1 MGKFITRF
9 LRFVPVRLFQV
20 QFHQGILVGFARHFN
35 IHLHYIMSRSIGNE
49 AVCGGRLLVPV
60 IGTDQPSYRTNKV
73 YLGGNPANPDVVL
86 DVKDVSGNTT
96 HLMLQAGT
104 TYNSAIEP
112 MTATS
117 RIGAGLP
124 FDDIRT
130 KKLTWD
136 DGTFQTTAAVGGA
149 TPGLAMVGV
158 NTIAP
163 APSFVS
169 GDLVTAGALGEVG
182 RWKIVVPN
190 FVCSDPATFG
200 MFMTRAGGAQLA
212 GTTTGINYDTTPPDF
227 LAPLNVV
234 FPGVNIPLT
243 IDPVAPATHSQLEI
257 DICQKSGDY
266 GSVAIR
272 YCYFSD
278 SGRFRTVTRNF
289 QTIPPNDM
297 SGFYIRPSAGTCQGT
312 IYVYKYSSV

>member
-1 MGKFITRF
+1 
-9 LRFVPVRLFQV
+9 
-20 QFHQGILVGFARHFN
+20 
-35 IHLHYIMSRSIGNE
+35 MSRGIGKE
-49 AVCGGRLLVPV
+49 AVCGERLIAPE
-60 IGTDQPSYRTNKV
+60 IGADPTSRRTNKV
-73 YLGGNPANPDVVL
+73 YLGGSSADTDVVL
-86 DVKDVSGNTT
+86 DLKKNDGTT
-96 HLMLQAGT
+96 SHLMLQAGT
-104 TYNSAIEP
+104 MYCSAIEP
-112 MTATS
+112 MVATS

-149 TPGLAMVGV
+149 TPGLEMVGV

-163 APSFVS
+163 APAFTS
-169 GDLVTAGALGEVG
+169 GDIFTAGALGEVG
-182 RWKIVVPN
+182 RWKVVVPN

-200 MFMTRAGGAQLA
+200 MFMTRVGGAQLD
-212 GTTTGINYDTTPPDF
+212 GTMTGIDYDSTPPAF
-227 LAPLNVV
+227 VPPLNVV
-234 FPGVNIPLT
+234 FPGVNISLT
-243 IDPVAPATHSQLEI
+243 IDPIAPATHSQLEI
-257 DICQKSGDY
+257 DITQKTGDY